1 AKLSFFLTS
10 FSEEFSSKSLP
21 ISILKSSV
29 FISAAVNLTA
39 IALPVSFKFTAVC
52 LLSDAENFFSD
63 QSKSFVIKSSKNLL
77 TVFFA
82 INGNDPFLLIKV
94 SIILNVL
101 IVNFSFTN
109 LVKNGVLK
117 KN

>member
-1 AKLSFFLTS
+1 MSLSISVLK
-10 FSEEFSSKSLP
+10 FSD
-21 ISILKSSV
+21 
-29 FISAAVNLTA
+29 FISVANSTSMSLS
-39 IALPVSFKFTAVC
+39 VSFKFTDGC
-52 LLSDAENFFSD
+52 LLPDAENFLSD

-109 LVKNGVLK
+109 LVKNDVLK